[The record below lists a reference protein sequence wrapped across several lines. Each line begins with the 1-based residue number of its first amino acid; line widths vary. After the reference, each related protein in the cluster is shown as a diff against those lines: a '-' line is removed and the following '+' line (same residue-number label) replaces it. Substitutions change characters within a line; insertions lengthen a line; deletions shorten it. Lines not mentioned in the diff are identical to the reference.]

1 MPPVSRVK
9 SPKTITTISCS
20 RPALSSVDN
29 PVQPPASDARSRSW
43 LRRVVIGRNPRAT
56 LLRAVVWAAVCFVI
70 FKIVLVHVN
79 VSGISMLPTYPD
91 NSRHW
96 VNRLAY
102 LLHEPQRSD
111 VVAIGEAG
119 QNDAH
124 RLWAPGVMYLKRI
137 IGLPGETVAFAGGR
151 VLVNGQVLDEP
162 YEDFQKYPSNWDR
175 PPVALAAD
183 EYFVVGDNR
192 TMPKEDHTFGIC
204 QRHQIVGKILR

>member
-1 MPPVSRVK
+1 
-9 SPKTITTISCS
+9 
-20 RPALSSVDN
+20 
-29 PVQPPASDARSRSW
+29 
-43 LRRVVIGRNPRAT
+43 VVIGRNPRAT
-56 LLRAVVWAAVCFVI
+56 LVRAGIWAAACFVI

-79 VSGISMLPTYPD
+79 VSGISMVPTYAD

-96 VNRLAY
+96 VNRIAF
-102 LLHEPQRSD
+102 LLHEPQRGD

-119 QNDAH
+119 QNDAR

-162 YEDFQKYPSNWDR
+162 YEDFKQYPSDWNR
-175 PPVALAAD
+175 PPVTLAAD

-192 TMPKEDHTFGIC
+192 TMPEQDHMKGVC
-204 QRHQIVGKILR
+204 KRYQIVGKILR